1 VTRLS
6 AALAVTLLALVLLA
20 LVLLGI
26 AAGATDATPGVTSRS
41 ILLGSSGPLTGEA
54 ASAASVLRGAEAY
67 FKYVNARGGVYGR
80 KITLRYYDDGSDP
93 TQAEL
98 NARRLIED
106 DQVLALFSTVGT
118 SGNLAI
124 RPIANAAAVPQLF
137 VASAASTF
145 GRDYRQYPYTV
156 GYSPTHSEEGQ
167 VFARYL
173 LATAGKRS
181 KIGVLYQ
188 NDSDGKELVAGLEKG
203 LGTSRTKIVAKV
215 PYEPTAADIQPELAE
230 LKASGA
236 NTLMVFAFDRFAPQA
251 AQSAFKLGWKPQLY
265 VGGDSPAPATMRS
278 MPQATAEGAIS
289 IAFAKD
295 PDAPA
300 FAGDDGVALGSSIV
314 KRYVPG
320 GNPRDGALIAGM
332 ASAFTMVDA
341 LKKAGRTPTRESL
354 LRAATR
360 LSEANNPFLV
370 PGIVVRTSATSRF
383 PITQVKLQRW
393 HRGHWQPL
401 GGLVSVKA

>member
-1 VTRLS
+1 
-6 AALAVTLLALVLLA
+6 
-20 LVLLGI
+20 
-26 AAGATDATPGVTSRS
+26 
-41 ILLGSSGPLTGEA
+41 
-54 ASAASVLRGAEAY
+54 
-67 FKYVNARGGVYGR
+67 
-80 KITLRYYDDGSDP
+80 
-93 TQAEL
+93 
-98 NARRLIED
+98 
-106 DQVLALFSTVGT
+106 
-118 SGNLAI
+118 
-124 RPIANAAAVPQLF
+124 
-137 VASAASTF
+137 
-145 GRDYRQYPYTV
+145 
-156 GYSPTHSEEGQ
+156 
-167 VFARYL
+167 
-173 LATAGKRS
+173 
-181 KIGVLYQ
+181 
-188 NDSDGKELVAGLEKG
+188 
-203 LGTSRTKIVAKV
+203 
-215 PYEPTAADIQPELAE
+215 
-230 LKASGA
+230 
-236 NTLMVFAFDRFAPQA
+236 
-251 AQSAFKLGWKPQLY
+251 
-265 VGGDSPAPATMRS
+265 

-354 LRAATR
+354 LRAATS